1 MVREGTAKN
10 IKICFVAPYAYPLF
24 EPSVQHIFGGAEV
37 RAWLLA
43 RGLSKFEAYEVSLIV
58 LDHGQ
63 SEVEER
69 DGVKLYRHS
78 YYKAYP
84 PFPRNFWRKQLASIR
99 MMKTFPFVGMKPL
112 SGGVNWKSSFGI
124 LLSTGSK
131 RLEGVKSLN
140 RETLRIGGYRIL
152 PERVE
157 TYREINADV
166 YCAFGVSDLA
176 AELAAFC
183 NRSGKK
189 FVLFGSNDEDFSERY
204 TPESR
209 AKNTYG
215 SRGFLCHYAITRADL
230 IVTQTQKQL
239 ELLRQRFKREGAIL
253 CSPIDLLSRSEREIG
268 GPLFALWVGKSDQV
282 KRPEILL
289 ELASQMQELNFIM
302 VLNRVDQRQFEDV
315 VGQKPPNVRIYDRIH
330 FQEMETLFK
339 EAAVLIN
346 TSVFEGFPYAFL
358 QAGKFG
364 VPILSLEVDPDGF
377 IQRYHCGMVAMGK
390 KDRLLEELKEL
401 MDNPELRRMYSKNIR
416 DYVESRHELN
426 SVVKQLDGLLSE
438 VMKDAA

>member
-37 RAWLLA
+37 RAWLFA
-43 RGLSKFEAYEVSLIV
+43 RGLSKFEEYEVSLVV

-69 DGVKLYRHS
+69 DRVKLYRHS

-84 PFPRNFWRKQLASIR
+84 PYPRNFWRKQLASIR
-99 MMKTFPFVGMKPL
+99 IMKAFPFVEMKPL
-112 SGGVNWKSSFGI
+112 YGGMNWKSSFGI

-131 RLEGVKSLN
+131 RLERLRSLN
-140 RETLRIGGYRIL
+140 RKTLRIEGYRIL
-152 PERVE
+152 PKRVE
-157 TYREINADV
+157 TYQEINADV
-166 YCAFGVSDLA
+166 YCAFGASDLA

-183 NRSGKK
+183 SRSGKK
-189 FVLFGSNDEDFSERY
+189 FVLFGSNDEDFSELY
-204 TPESR
+204 TPKSR
-209 AKNTYG
+209 AKNAYG
-215 SRGFLCHYAITRADL
+215 SRGFLCHYAITRANL
-230 IVTQTQKQL
+230 IVAQTQKQL

-253 CSPIDLLSRSEREIG
+253 YSPIDLHSRVDREIAG
-268 GPLFALWVGKSDQV
+268 SLFALWVGKSDQV

-289 ELASQMQELNFIM
+289 ELACQMQELKFVM
-302 VLNRVDQRQFEDV
+302 VLNRVDQRQFEEV
-315 VGQKPPNVRIYDRIH
+315 MSQKPANVQIYERVR
-330 FQEMETLFK
+330 FQEMERLFK
-339 EAAVLIN
+339 EAGVLVN
-346 TSVFEGFPYAFL
+346 TSIFEGFPYTFL

-377 IQRYHCGMVAMGK
+377 IQRYHCGKVAMGNK
-390 KDRLLEELKEL
+390 ARLLEGLQEWIG
-401 MDNPELRRMYSKNIR
+401 NPDLWRTYSKNIR

-426 SVVKQLDGLLSE
+426 LVVRQLDGLFKE
-438 VMKDAA
+438 IMKDAA